1 MFRCQFRY
9 GYGFYW
15 SILHINTLSRW
26 MVLIPNMVFANDQ
39 FSGHIGAPILT
50 YSTVYGDTMWKALAL
65 FAREQVMLAQKCP
78 WAKHSDGPAEA
89 ADCWQLLHDANIC
102 DILSFDVSMA
112 DHARVIAQFFFCVC
126 VCSTPAALTWGCS
139 SFLMLARDG
148 AT

>member
-1 MFRCQFRY
+1 
-9 GYGFYW
+9 
-15 SILHINTLSRW
+15 

-112 DHARVIAQFFFCVC
+112 DHARVIAQFLFFFCVC